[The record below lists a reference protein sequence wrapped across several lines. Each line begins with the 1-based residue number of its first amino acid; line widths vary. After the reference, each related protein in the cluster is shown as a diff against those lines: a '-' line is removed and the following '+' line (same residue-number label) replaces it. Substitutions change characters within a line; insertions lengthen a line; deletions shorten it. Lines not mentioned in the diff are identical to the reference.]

1 MTTKTIELYLFGNT
15 TYNFNNSDELVKV
28 KQHITKCQSQIVK
41 YNKTLK
47 ALFPKIGEAFFKNDT
62 AKKDQLDKEAA
73 ELGLKLEAVKENV
86 KDLSSLETEIKKYQA
101 DLSNRQAKEVEELKS
116 KSKKETIRTQLLAKQ
131 EEIINAIYNRQKI
144 DKSYTV
150 ARFAKEMKDML
161 EKG

>member
-15 TYNFNNSDELVKV
+15 TYNFNNSDELAKV

-47 ALFPKIGEAFFKNDT
+47 ALYPKIGEADFKKDT

-86 KDLSSLETEIKKYQA
+86 KYLSSLETEIKKYQA

-116 KSKKETIRTQLLAKQ
+116 KSKKETIRSQLLSKQ

-150 ARFAKEMKDML
+150 ARFAKEMKEML
-161 EKG
+161 DKG